1 MPRFNQNVINK
12 KYFPE
17 SQKWVFIDE
26 KGIVFHLDLNSWSI
40 AVSDAN
46 DLPSLDD

>member
-17 SQKWVFIDE
+17 SHKWVFIDE
-26 KGIVFHLDLNSWSI
+26 KGIVVKVI
-40 AVSDAN
+40 AKPKVKEHAAEIAAGFG
-46 DLPSLDD
+46 L